1 MAEKTNS
8 KLTYFLIGGGIG
20 AILALIFAPRT
31 GEETREIISQ
41 KTSDSREKLSM
52 ATRNASNKVLDYIDK
67 SKELIDNQK
76 SQISSAT
83 DAGKAAYQEG
93 KLKKELEPK

>member
-1 MAEKTNS
+1 MAEEKNL

-31 GEETREIISQ
+31 GEETREIISK
-41 KTSDSREKLSM
+41 KTSDSREKLSL
-52 ATRNASNKVLDYIDK
+52 ATRKASNKVLDYIDK

-76 SQISSAT
+76 SQISSAM
-83 DAGKAAYQEG
+83 DAGKEGYQEG
-93 KLKKELEPK
+93 KLKNELDPE